1 MRRSGTRP
9 HRRISAGRW
18 STLTAALIL
27 ACVGLAGGAGPG
39 AGPRAVAAA
48 DKDAV
53 TILNGSVA
61 SLDPA
66 LQGDIAS
73 ARVGAQ
79 LFETLTAIDPGLNV
93 RPALAESWDVLDG
106 GRRIVFHLRPGQAFS
121 DGSPLGAQDVVR
133 SWLRIVDPRRP
144 SPLASL
150 MADVEGAIPYLRGTT
165 SDPATV
171 GIRADGTTVEVRL
184 TRPAADFP
192 SIVSS
197 ATFAVVPPGVGSR
210 ADALEPGSGFVG
222 SGAYVLSAETA
233 TEMTLTANDHYW
245 AGLAPIGT
253 VHLLTTLK
261 GKSPVQAFEDG
272 ELDYAPIGDA
282 DAAWIRYDATL
293 GRALRSVPSAA
304 VSYYGFDTSRPP
316 FDKVEVRQAFASA
329 VDWKRLVELAGG
341 DSQIPATSMVPPGIP
356 GRSERDFSPKH
367 DPAGARAM
375 LAAAGYPGGAGF
387 PEVTLVDS
395 GAGYDQAILAE
406 LQRELGITVRYE
418 GMESESYFSRLASD
432 PPAFWALAW
441 VADYPGANDF
451 LGLLLNTGS
460 SNNYGR
466 WSSAEFDAAIAQ
478 AGAATD
484 PASIRAAFDTAESI
498 VQRDVPVVPVS
509 YGAGYALARDGLLG
523 ATETGLGILRLA
535 GLAWAAN

>member
-1 MRRSGTRP
+1 MRRSGGRP
-9 HRRISAGRW
+9 RRRTSVARLP
-18 STLTAALIL
+18 TLIAALVL

-39 AGPRAVAAA
+39 GPTAVVAA
-48 DKDAV
+48 DKNAV

-79 LFETLTAIDPGLNV
+79 LFETLTGIDPGLNV

-106 GRRIVFHLRPGQAFS
+106 GRRVVFHMRAGQTFS
-121 DGSPLGAQDVVR
+121 DGSPLSAEDVVR
-133 SWLRIVDPRRP
+133 SWLRIVNPRRP

-150 MADVEGAIPYLRGTT
+150 MVDVEGATAYLRGKS
-165 SDPATV
+165 SDPGTV
-171 GIRADGTTVEVRL
+171 GIHANGATVEVRL
-184 TRPAADFP
+184 TSPAADFP

-197 ATFAVVPPGVGSR
+197 ATFAVVPPGLGTR
-210 ADALEPGSGFVG
+210 TDALEPGTGFVG
-222 SGAYVLSAETA
+222 SGAYVLSAKTA
-233 TEMTLTANDHYW
+233 TEMTLTANEHYW
-245 AGLAPIGT
+245 AGSPPIRT

-261 GKSPVQAFEDG
+261 GKSSVQAFEDG
-272 ELDYAPIGDA
+272 DLDYAPIGDY
-282 DAAWIRYDATL
+282 DAAWIRYDANL

-304 VSYYGFDTSRPP
+304 VSYYGFDASRPP
-316 FDKVEVRQAFASA
+316 FDDVKVRQAFAWA
-329 VDWKRLVELAGG
+329 VDWKRIVKLAGG
-341 DSQIPATSMVPPGIP
+341 NSQIPATSLVPPGIP
-356 GRSERDFSPKH
+356 GRSQRDFSPKH
-367 DPAGARAM
+367 DPAAARAS

-395 GAGYDQAILAE
+395 GAGYDEAILAE
-406 LQRELGITVRYE
+406 LERELGITVRYE
-418 GMESESYFSRLASD
+418 GMESEPYFNRLAAD
-432 PPAFWALAW
+432 PPAFWALSW
-441 VADYPGANDF
+441 VADYPGPNDF
-451 LGLLLNTGS
+451 LGLLLATGS
-460 SNNYGR
+460 SNDYGR
-466 WSSAEFDAAIAQ
+466 WSSPEFDAAIAQ

-484 PASIRAAFDTAESI
+484 PASIRAAFDSAEAV

-535 GLAWAAN
+535 GLAWAK

>member
-1 MRRSGTRP
+1 MRRSGGRP
-9 HRRISAGRW
+9 HRRTSVRRLSSLIV
-18 STLTAALIL
+18 ALIV
-27 ACVGLAGGAGPG
+27 ASSGLAGGAGPG
-39 AGPRAVAAA
+39 AGPIAVAAA
-48 DKDAV
+48 GKDQV
-53 TILNGSVA
+53 TIFNGDVT

-79 LFETLTAIDPGLNV
+79 LFETLTAIDPSLSV

-106 GRRIVFHLRPGQAFS
+106 GRRIVFHLRAGQTFS
-121 DGSPLGAQDVVR
+121 DGSPLRAEDVVR
-133 SWLRIVDPRRP
+133 SWLRIVDPRQP

-150 MADVEGAIPYLRGTT
+150 MADVEGALAYLRGTT
-165 SDPATV
+165 SDPSTV

-197 ATFAVVPPGVGSR
+197 ATFAVVPPGVGSKP
-210 ADALEPGSGFVG
+210 DALEPGAGFVG

-233 TEMTLTANDHYW
+233 TEMTLTANDRYW
-245 AGLAPIGT
+245 AGRPPIGT

-272 ELDYAPIGDA
+272 DLDYTPIGDS

-304 VSYYGFDTSRPP
+304 VSYYGFDASRPP
-316 FDKVEVRQAFASA
+316 FDDVKVRQAFAWA
-329 VDWKRLVELAGG
+329 VDWKRLVSLAGG
-341 DSQIPATSMVPPGIP
+341 DSQVPATSMVPPGIP

-367 DPAGARAM
+367 DPDAARAM

-387 PEVTLVDS
+387 PEVTLVNS
-395 GAGYDQAILAE
+395 GAGYDEAILAD
-406 LQRELGITVRYE
+406 LQRELGITVHYE
-418 GMESESYFSRLASD
+418 GMESGPYFSRLASD

-441 VADYPGANDF
+441 VADYPGPNDF
-451 LGLLLNTGS
+451 LGLLLGTGS
-460 SNNYGR
+460 SNDYGR
-466 WSSAEFDAAIAQ
+466 WSSPEFDAAIAQ

-498 VQRDVPVVPVS
+498 VQRDVPVVPVA

-523 ATETGLGILRLA
+523 ATETGLGIMRLA
-535 GLAWAAN
+535 GLAWTVR